1 MSATLTGD
9 PRLDSLYAGLEELDK
24 DRKRAVDHIR
34 EVSTKEGRIQMQ
46 RFDTKKSEIWDKIRR
61 RKSEKKAESR
71 GETVPGFP
79 SETGL
84 RRARW
89 EQ

>member
-1 MSATLTGD
+1 MSLTED
-9 PRLDSLYAGLEELDK
+9 PRLDSLYTELEVLAA

-46 RFDTKKSEIWDKIRR
+46 RFESKKSEIWDKIRR
-61 RKSEKKAESR
+61 RKSEKKAESH